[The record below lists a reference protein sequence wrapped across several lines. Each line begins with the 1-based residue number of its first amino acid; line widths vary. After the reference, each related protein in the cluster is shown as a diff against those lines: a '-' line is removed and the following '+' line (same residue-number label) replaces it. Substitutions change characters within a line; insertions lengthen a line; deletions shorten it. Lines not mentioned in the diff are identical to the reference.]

1 MLEYKNKK
9 YARVTDILGSHYV
22 YKDILDDV
30 LEKKAKLGQNV
41 HQAIDDYL
49 QGKIPMLKKKEQPYF
64 TSFRLWK
71 EALNPQY
78 IHREKRL
85 YDDELR
91 ITGQIDAAI
100 MIPGEKLPMIVDYK
114 CVPKK
119 MITWRYQGHFYHL
132 LATRNKYRI
141 GNRFMFVFL
150 KADGSM
156 AHTTSFI
163 THDIIT
169 ENCIQMAKK
178 FWKDIPKN
186 LN

>member
-9 YARVTDILGSHYV
+9 YARVTDILGSYHV
-22 YKDILDDV
+22 YKDILPDV
-30 LEKKAKLGQNV
+30 LERKAKLGQNV

-49 QGKIPMLKKKEQPYF
+49 QGKIPMLNKKEQPYF

-71 EALNPQY
+71 EALKPDY

-85 YDDELR
+85 YDNELR
-91 ITGQIDAAI
+91 ITGQVDAAM
-100 MIPGEKLPMIVDYK
+100 MIQGEKFPMIVDYK
-114 CVPKK
+114 CVDKK

-132 LATRNKYRI
+132 LATRNGYRT

-150 KADGSM
+150 QKDGSI
-156 AHTTSFI
+156 AKTLSFI

-169 ENCIQMAKK
+169 ENCIQMARK
-178 FWKDIPKN
+178 FWKDIDKN